1 MVARL
6 PPGRVPAAARAVRRR
21 RARAG
26 STEARLPF
34 PDRFQTVLPTVPR
47 PRVTWRLAWRL
58 ARRLGLAAGVAA
70 LALQLASAA
79 PAPAARPAVRSGGEG
94 EGATAGAVASG
105 HREATAAGLAMLRDG
120 GNAVDAA
127 VATAL
132 ALAVVYPEAGN
143 LGGGGFA
150 VVMVGSREGRGVH
163 LAALDFRETAPAA
176 AGRDMYLDAGGRPVP
191 EASTVGPLAAGT
203 PGSPA
208 GLYELHRALGRL
220 AWARVVAPAIHLAR
234 DGFEVDA
241 HLHEMLAAPAQQRLL
256 GRFPESAAIWLPGGQ
271 ALPAGTRL
279 RLPAL
284 AATLARYA
292 EIGPAAVTGG
302 PVAAAVA
309 AASRRHGGVLAA
321 GDLAAY
327 RPVWREPLRFTAFGW
342 QLATMPLPSAGGI
355 VLAQTCGMLERLGWG
370 ALPRDGADRAH
381 LLAEAFRRAYADRV
395 LLGDPATSLATAA
408 QLLDPRWIAARAAG
422 IDRARATPSAAL
434 APWSVAA
441 AAAAGAA
448 AREAGETTHLSTVD
462 AEGNAVALTTTLN
475 GLFGGGLYVP
485 EIGFLNNEMD
495 DFATAPRPAAAAARR
510 PPEPSR
516 DEANAIAPGKRMLSS
531 MTPTIAWRDR
541 ERIVLG
547 GRGSLHIPTATA
559 QVLLDLLVDHD
570 TLQAAVDRPRLH
582 HQGLPDRLDAE
593 PGALSPETLRE
604 LERRG
609 HHIAAARPEG
619 GARVNAARRLADG
632 RFEAAVDPRGA
643 AEVGGEGV
651 LAPTTGGER
660 QR

>member
-1 MVARL
+1 M
-6 PPGRVPAAARAVRRR
+6 
-21 RARAG
+21 
-26 STEARLPF
+26 
-34 PDRFQTVLPTVPR
+34 PR
-47 PRVTWRLAWRL
+47 SRLAWRV
-58 ARRLGLAAGVAA
+58 GLAASVAA
-70 LALQLASAA
+70 LALLLSSAA
-79 PAPAARPAVRSGGEG
+79 PAPAGRPAGSDGGD
-94 EGATAGAVASG
+94 ASSPPAGAVASG
-105 HREATAAGLAMLRDG
+105 HREATAAGLAVLRDG

-150 VVMVGSREGRGVH
+150 VVMIRDPKSRDARTPDPGSRDPKSRDTRTRDPGSRDRQRRDDRQRAESPRGDLPALAL

-176 AGRDMYLDAGGRPVP
+176 AGRDMYLDAGKRPVP
-191 EASTVGPLAAGT
+191 EASRVGPLAAGT
-203 PGSPA
+203 PGSPR

-241 HLHEMLAAPAQQRLL
+241 HLHELLAAAPQRRLL

-292 EIGPAAVTGG
+292 EQGPAAVTAG

-309 AASRRHGGVLAA
+309 AASRRYGGVLSA
-321 GDLAAY
+321 GDLAGY
-327 RPVWREPLRFTAFGW
+327 RPVWREPLRFTVFGW

-355 VLAQTCGMLERLGWG
+355 VLGQSCAMLERLGWG
-370 ALPRDGADRAH
+370 ALPRGGADRAH
-381 LLAEAFRRAYADRV
+381 LLAEAFRRAHADRV
-395 LLGDPATSLATAA
+395 LLGDPATSLATPA
-408 QLLDPRWIAARAAG
+408 QLLDPRWIAARTAE
-422 IDRARATPSAAL
+422 IDRTRATPSATL
-434 APWSVAA
+434 APWSAA
-441 AAAAGAA
+441 ASTAAGAA
-448 AREAGETTHLSTVD
+448 ARDAGETTHLSTVD

-475 GLFGGGLYVP
+475 GLFGCGLFVP

-495 DFATAPRPAAAAARR
+495 DFATAPRPAAVGAAIQR
-510 PPEPSR
+510 PIQLPPG
-516 DEANAIAPGKRMLSS
+516 EANAIAPGKRMLSS

-541 ERIVLG
+541 ELIVLG

-570 TLQAAVDRPRLH
+570 ALQAAVDRPRLH

-593 PGALSPETLRE
+593 PGALSPETVRE

-609 HHIAAARPEG
+609 QRIAAARPEDA
-619 GARVNAARRLADG
+619 ARVTAVRRLADG
-632 RFEAAVDPRGA
+632 SCEAAVDPRGA
-643 AEVGGEGV
+643 AAVGGQGV
-651 LAPTTGGER
+651 IAAGER
-660 QR
+660 Q

>member
-1 MVARL
+1 M
-6 PPGRVPAAARAVRRR
+6 
-21 RARAG
+21 
-26 STEARLPF
+26 
-34 PDRFQTVLPTVPR
+34 PR
-47 PRVTWRLAWRL
+47 PRL
-58 ARRLGLAAGVAA
+58 ARRLGLAAGGAA

-79 PAPAARPAVRSGGEG
+79 PAPAGRPAGGSGGNG
-94 EGATAGAVASG
+94 DRASAGAVASG
-105 HREATAAGLAMLRDG
+105 HREATAAGLAALRDG

-150 VVMVGSREGRGVH
+150 VVMVRDPQGRGAQARAGSARDDSPRGD
-163 LAALDFRETAPAA
+163 LPALPALPALTALDFRETAPAA
-176 AGRDMYLDAGGRPVP
+176 AGRDMYLDAGRRPVP

-203 PGSPA
+203 PGSPR

-241 HLHEMLAAPAQQRLL
+241 HLHELLAAAPQRRLL
-256 GRFPESAAIWLPGGQ
+256 ERFPESAAVWLPGGQ

-292 EIGPAAVTGG
+292 EMGPAAVTAG

-309 AASRRHGGVLAA
+309 AASRRHGGVLGA

-327 RPVWREPLRFTAFGW
+327 RPVWREPVRFTAFGW
-342 QLATMPLPSAGGI
+342 QLASMPLPSAGGT
-355 VLAQTCGMLERLGWG
+355 VLGQSCAMLERLGWG
-370 ALPRDGADRAH
+370 ALPRGGADRAH
-381 LLAEAFRRAYADRV
+381 LLAETFRRAYADRV
-395 LLGDPATSLATAA
+395 LLGDPATSLATPA
-408 QLLDPRWIAARAAG
+408 QLLDPRWIASRAAG
-422 IDRARATPSAAL
+422 IDRARATPSATL
-434 APWSVAA
+434 APWSAAAAA

-448 AREAGETTHLSTVD
+448 ARDAGETTHLSTVD
-462 AEGNAVALTTTLN
+462 GEGNAVALTTTLN
-475 GLFGGGLYVP
+475 GLFGCGLYVP

-495 DFATAPRPAAAAARR
+495 DFATSPRPAAAVRR
-510 PPEPSR
+510 PLELSQA
-516 DEANAIAPGKRMLSS
+516 EANAIAPRKRMLSS

-547 GRGSLHIPTATA
+547 GRGSLRIPTATA

-570 TLQAAVDRPRLH
+570 GLQAAVDRPRLH
-582 HQGLPDRLDAE
+582 HQGLPDRLEAE
-593 PGALSPETLRE
+593 PGALSPETVRE
-604 LERRG
+604 LQRRG
-609 HHIAAARPEG
+609 HRVVTARPEDG
-619 GARVNAARRLADG
+619 SRVTAVRRLADG
-632 RFEAAVDPRGA
+632 SFEAAVDPRGA
-643 AEVGGEGV
+643 AAVGGQGV
-651 LAPTTGGER
+651 IAVTAAGGR
-660 QR
+660 HR

>member
-1 MVARL
+1 M
-6 PPGRVPAAARAVRRR
+6 
-21 RARAG
+21 
-26 STEARLPF
+26 
-34 PDRFQTVLPTVPR
+34 PR
-47 PRVTWRLAWRL
+47 PRLAC
-58 ARRLGLAAGVAA
+58 RLGLAAGVAA
-70 LALQLASAA
+70 LALRLASAA
-79 PAPAARPAVRSGGEG
+79 PAPAGRHAGGDGRDGSG
-94 EGATAGAVASG
+94 APAGAVASG
-105 HREATAAGLAMLRDG
+105 HREATAAGLAVLRDG

-150 VVMVGSREGRGVH
+150 VAMIRDPKGRDSPRGG
-163 LAALDFRETAPAA
+163 LAPLTALMALDFRETAPAA

-191 EASTVGPLAAGT
+191 EASRVGPLAAGT
-203 PGSPA
+203 PGSPR

-220 AWARVVAPAIHLAR
+220 AWARVVAPAIRLAR

-241 HLHEMLAAPAQQRLL
+241 HLHELLAAAPQRRLL
-256 GRFPESAAIWLPGGQ
+256 ERFPESAAVWLPGGQ

-292 EIGPAAVTGG
+292 EVGPAAVTAG
-302 PVAAAVA
+302 PVAAAVT
-309 AASRRHGGVLAA
+309 AASHRHGGVLGA
-321 GDLAAY
+321 GDLAGY

-342 QLATMPLPSAGGI
+342 QVATMPLPSAGGI
-355 VLAQTCGMLERLGWG
+355 VLGQSCGMLERLGWG
-370 ALPRDGADRAH
+370 ALPRGGADRAH

-395 LLGDPATSLATAA
+395 LLGDPATSLATPA

-434 APWSVAA
+434 APWSAA
-441 AAAAGAA
+441 AAAAAVAA
-448 AREAGETTHLSTVD
+448 ARDAGETTHLSTVD

-475 GLFGGGLYVP
+475 GLFGCGLYVP

-495 DFATAPRPAAAAARR
+495 DFATAPRPAAAVRG
-510 PPEPSR
+510 PLELSQ
-516 DEANAIAPGKRMLSS
+516 DQANAIAPGKRMLSS

-570 TLQAAVDRPRLH
+570 ALQAAVDRPRLH
-582 HQGLPDRLDAE
+582 HQGLPDRLEAE
-593 PGALSPETLRE
+593 PGALSPATVRE

-609 HHIAAARPEG
+609 HRVVTARPEEA
-619 GARVNAARRLADG
+619 ARVNAVRRLADG
-632 RFEAAVDPRGA
+632 SFEAAVDPRGA
-643 AEVGGEGV
+643 AAVGGQGV
-651 LAPTTGGER
+651 IAVIAARER

>member
-1 MVARL
+1 L
-6 PPGRVPAAARAVRRR
+6 AV
-21 RARAG
+21 
-26 STEARLPF
+26 
-34 PDRFQTVLPTVPR
+34 
-47 PRVTWRLAWRL
+47 
-58 ARRLGLAAGVAA
+58 
-70 LALQLASAA
+70 
-79 PAPAARPAVRSGGEG
+79 
-94 EGATAGAVASG
+94 
-105 HREATAAGLAMLRDG
+105 LRDG

-150 VVMVGSREGRGVH
+150 VVMIRDPKGRDSPGGGLAALPS

-191 EASTVGPLAAGT
+191 EASRVGPLAAGT
-203 PGSPA
+203 PGSPR

-220 AWARVVAPAIHLAR
+220 AWARVVAPAIRLAR

-241 HLHEMLAAPAQQRLL
+241 HLHELLAAAPQRRLL
-256 GRFPESAAIWLPGGQ
+256 ERFPESAAVWLPGGQ
-271 ALPAGTRL
+271 PLPAGTRL

-292 EIGPAAVTGG
+292 ELGPAAVTAG

-309 AASRRHGGVLAA
+309 AASHRHGGVLGA
-321 GDLAAY
+321 GDLTGY

-355 VLAQTCGMLERLGWG
+355 VLGQSCGMLERLGWG
-370 ALPRDGADRAH
+370 ALPRGGADRAH

-434 APWSVAA
+434 APWSAAA

-448 AREAGETTHLSTVD
+448 ARDAGETTHLSTID

-475 GLFGGGLYVP
+475 GLFGCGLYVP

-495 DFATAPRPAAAAARR
+495 DFATAPRPAAALRR
-510 PPEPSR
+510 PLEPSQ
-516 DEANAIAPGKRMLSS
+516 DQANAIAPGKRMLSS

-570 TLQAAVDRPRLH
+570 ALQAAVDRPRLH
-582 HQGLPDRLDAE
+582 HQGLPDRLEAE
-593 PGALSPETLRE
+593 PGALSPETVRE
-604 LERRG
+604 LQRRG
-609 HHIAAARPEG
+609 HRVVTALPEDAARVT
-619 GARVNAARRLADG
+619 AVRRRADG
-632 RFEAAVDPRGA
+632 SFEAAVDPRGA
-643 AEVGGEGV
+643 AAVGGQGV
-651 LAPTTGGER
+651 LAVIAARER

>member
-1 MVARL
+1 L
-6 PPGRVPAAARAVRRR
+6 VR
-21 RARAG
+21 
-26 STEARLPF
+26 
-34 PDRFQTVLPTVPR
+34 TVPR
-47 PRVTWRLAWRL
+47 PRLAC
-58 ARRLGLAAGVAA
+58 RLGLAAGVAA

-79 PAPAARPAVRSGGEG
+79 PAPAGRPAGGSGGAG
-94 EGATAGAVASG
+94 DGAPAGAVASG
-105 HREATAAGLAMLRDG
+105 HREATAAGLAVLRDG

-150 VVMVGSREGRGVH
+150 VVMIRAPTSRDSPRGS

-176 AGRDMYLDAGGRPVP
+176 AGRDMYLDAGRRPVP
-191 EASTVGPLAAGT
+191 EASRVGPLAAGT
-203 PGSPA
+203 PGSPR

-220 AWARVVAPAIHLAR
+220 AWARVVAPASHLAR

-241 HLHEMLAAPAQQRLL
+241 HLHELLAAAPQRRLL
-256 GRFPESAAIWLPGGQ
+256 ERFPESAAVWLPGGQ
-271 ALPAGTRL
+271 ALAAGTRL

-292 EIGPAAVTGG
+292 ELGPAAVTAG

-309 AASRRHGGVLAA
+309 AASHRHGGVLSA
-321 GDLAAY
+321 GDLAGY

-342 QLATMPLPSAGGI
+342 QLATMPLPSAGGT
-355 VLAQTCGMLERLGWG
+355 VLGQSCAMLERLGWG
-370 ALPRDGADRAH
+370 ALPRGGADRAH

-395 LLGDPATSLATAA
+395 LLGDPATSLATPA
-408 QLLDPRWIAARAAG
+408 QLLDPRWIAARASG
-422 IDRARATPSAAL
+422 IDRARATPSATL
-434 APWSVAA
+434 APWSAA
-441 AAAAGAA
+441 AAAVAGAD
-448 AREAGETTHLSTVD
+448 ARDAGETTHLSTID

-475 GLFGGGLYVP
+475 GLFGCGLYVP

-495 DFATAPRPAAAAARR
+495 DFATAPRPAATVQR
-510 PPEPSR
+510 PLEPSQ
-516 DEANAIAPGKRMLSS
+516 DQANAIAPGKRMLSS

-570 TLQAAVDRPRLH
+570 ALQAAVDRPRLH
-582 HQGLPDRLDAE
+582 HQGLPDRLEAE
-593 PGALSPETLRE
+593 PGALSPETARE

-609 HHIAAARPEG
+609 HRIATARREDAARVT
-619 GARVNAARRLADG
+619 AVRRLADG
-632 RFEAAVDPRGA
+632 SFEAAVDPRGA
-643 AEVGGEGV
+643 AAVGGQGV
-651 LAPTTGGER
+651 IAVTAVTAAGER

>member
-1 MVARL
+1 LAL
-6 PPGRVPAAARAVRRR
+6 
-21 RARAG
+21 
-26 STEARLPF
+26 
-34 PDRFQTVLPTVPR
+34 TVPR
-47 PRVTWRLAWRL
+47 PRL
-58 ARRLGLAAGVAA
+58 ARRLGLAAGVTA
-70 LALQLASAA
+70 LALQLATAA
-79 PAPAARPAVRSGGEG
+79 PAPAGRPAGGSGGG
-94 EGATAGAVASG
+94 GHGAPPAGAVASG
-105 HREATAAGLAMLRDG
+105 HREATAAGLAVLRDG

-150 VVMVGSREGRGVH
+150 VVMIQDPKGRDGQAREGSARDHSPRGS
-163 LAALDFRETAPAA
+163 LPALPALPALPEIAALDFRETAPEA
-176 AGRDMYLDAGGRPVP
+176 AGRDMYLDAGRRPVP
-191 EASTVGPLAAGT
+191 EASRVGPLAAGT
-203 PGSPA
+203 PGSPR

-241 HLHEMLAAPAQQRLL
+241 HLHQLLAAAPQRRLL
-256 GRFPESAAIWLPGGQ
+256 ERFPESAAVWLPGGL

-292 EIGPAAVTGG
+292 ELGPAAVTAG

-309 AASRRHGGVLAA
+309 AASRRHGGVLGA
-321 GDLAAY
+321 GDLAGY
-327 RPVWREPLRFTAFGW
+327 RPVWRQPLRFTAFGW

-355 VLAQTCGMLERLGWG
+355 VLGQSCGMLERLGWG
-370 ALPRDGADRAH
+370 ALPRGGADRAH

-395 LLGDPATSLATAA
+395 LLGDPATSLATPA

-422 IDRARATPSAAL
+422 IDRARATPSATL
-434 APWSVAA
+434 APWSAA
-441 AAAAGAA
+441 AAAAAATGAA
-448 AREAGETTHLSTVD
+448 GREAGETTHLSTVD
-462 AEGNAVALTTTLN
+462 AAGNAVALTTTLN
-475 GLFGGGLYVP
+475 GLFGCGLYVP

-495 DFATAPRPAAAAARR
+495 DFATAPRPAAAAQR
-510 PPEPSR
+510 PLALSQG
-516 DEANAIAPGKRMLSS
+516 EANVIAPGKRMLSS

-547 GRGSLHIPTATA
+547 GRGSLRIPTATA

-570 TLQAAVDRPRLH
+570 ALQAAVDRPRLH
-582 HQGLPDRLDAE
+582 HQGLPDRLEAE
-593 PGALSPETLRE
+593 PGALSPATVRE
-604 LERRG
+604 LQRRG
-609 HHIAAARPEG
+609 HRIVTARPED
-619 GARVNAARRLADG
+619 AAHVSAVRRLADG
-632 RFEAAVDPRGA
+632 SFEAAVDPRGA
-643 AEVGGEGV
+643 AAVGGQGV
-651 LAPTTGGER
+651 IAVTAAGER

>member
-1 MVARL
+1 MVR
-6 PPGRVPAAARAVRRR
+6 
-21 RARAG
+21 
-26 STEARLPF
+26 
-34 PDRFQTVLPTVPR
+34 TVPR
-47 PRVTWRLAWRL
+47 SRL
-58 ARRLGLAAGVAA
+58 ARRLGLAASVVA
-70 LALQLASAA
+70 LALPLSSAA
-79 PAPAARPAVRSGGEG
+79 PAPAGRPAGGDGGAG
-94 EGATAGAVASG
+94 EDRGGPPAGAVASG
-105 HREATAAGLAMLRDG
+105 HREATAAGLGVLRDG

-150 VVMVGSREGRGVH
+150 VARIRDPRSRDARGRGASSRGAKIRDPSLPA

-176 AGRDMYLDAGGRPVP
+176 AGRDMYLDAGKRPLP

-203 PGSPA
+203 PGTPR

-220 AWARVVAPAIHLAR
+220 AWARVVAPAVRLAR
-234 DGFEVDA
+234 DGFAVDA
-241 HLHEMLAAPAQQRLL
+241 HLHELLASAPKRRLL
-256 GRFPESAAIWLPGGQ
+256 ERFPESAAVWLPGGQ
-271 ALPAGTRL
+271 PLPAGTLL

-292 EIGPAAVTGG
+292 EEGPEAVTAG

-309 AASRRHGGVLAA
+309 AASRRHGGVLRA

-342 QLATMPLPSAGGI
+342 QVATMPLPSAGGI
-355 VLAQTCGMLERLGWG
+355 VLGQSCAMLERLGWG
-370 ALPRDGADRAH
+370 ALPRGGADRAH
-381 LLAEAFRRAYADRV
+381 LLAETFRRAFADRV

-422 IDRARATPSAAL
+422 IDRARATPSASL
-434 APWSVAA
+434 APWSAGAA
-441 AAAAGAA
+441 AAAAAA
-448 AREAGETTHLSTVD
+448 ARHAGETIHLSTVD

-475 GLFGGGLYVP
+475 GIFGCGLYVP
-485 EIGFLNNEMD
+485 EIGFLNDEMD
-495 DFATAPRPAAAAARR
+495 DFATAPGQAQTPGQAPAQPPSRPLR
-510 PPEPSR
+510 PPPA
-516 DEANAIAPGKRMLSS
+516 EANAIAPGKRMLSS

-541 ERIVLG
+541 ELIALG

-559 QVLLDLLVDHD
+559 QVLLDLLVDRD
-570 TLQAAVDRPRLH
+570 ALQAAVDRPRLH

-593 PGALSPETLRE
+593 PGALSPAAVRE

-609 HHIAAARPEG
+609 HRVAAARPED
-619 GARVNAARRLADG
+619 ASRVNAVRRLADG
-632 RFEAAVDPRGA
+632 SFEAAVDPRGA
-643 AEVGGEGV
+643 AAVGGDGV
-651 LAPTTGGER
+651 LAPSRER
-660 QR
+660 HR